1 MRGLETVKMSKIVTQ
16 ERIDG
21 FIMRCRGLGVKVT
34 PQRVAI
40 YRELLSTGE
49 HPSAEIIY
57 KKIKNYYSN
66 ISLTTI
72 YRTLETFEKLGII
85 SVANVLHDAARYDA
99 NLDHHHHLVCIV
111 CKKVEDFYDDSI
123 ANLSPPKKSIYNYKV
138 LSYTVQI
145 NGICKNCRKKRS

>member
-1 MRGLETVKMSKIVTQ
+1 VKIDKTSVQ
-16 ERIDG
+16 QRIDG
-21 FIMRCRGLGVKVT
+21 FIMRCRNLGVKVT

-57 KKIKNYYSN
+57 KKIKNYYSS

-99 NLDHHHHLVCIV
+99 NLDNHHHLVCIV
-111 CKKVEDFYDDSI
+111 CKKVEDFYDESL
-123 ANLSPPKKSIYNYKV
+123 ANLGLPKKSIYSYKL

-145 NGICKNCRKKRS
+145 NGICKNCQKRRS

>member
-1 MRGLETVKMSKIVTQ
+1 MKTHKTVDQ
-16 ERIDG
+16 ERINS
-21 FIMRCRGLGVKVT
+21 FIRQCRDLRVKVT

-57 KKIKNYYSN
+57 KKIKSYYSN

-72 YRTLETFEKLGII
+72 YRTLEAFEKLGII

-99 NLDHHHHLVCIV
+99 NLDHHHHLVCII
-111 CKKVEDFYDDSI
+111 CKKIEDFYDDSL
-123 ANLSPPKKSIYNYKV
+123 ANLGLPKKSIYNYKV

-145 NGICKNCRKKRS
+145 NGICKDCQKRES

>member
-1 MRGLETVKMSKIVTQ
+1 VKINKTVVQ

-21 FIMRCRGLGVKVT
+21 FIGHCRHLGVKVT

-49 HPSAEIIY
+49 HPSAEIIH
-57 KKIKNYYSN
+57 KKIKHYYSS

-111 CKKVEDFYDDSI
+111 CKKVEDFYDDSL
-123 ANLSPPKKSIYNYKV
+123 ASLALPKKSLDNYKV

-145 NGICKNCRKKRS
+145 NGICKNCQKRKS

>member
-1 MRGLETVKMSKIVTQ
+1 MKISKTITQ
-16 ERIDG
+16 ERIYD
-21 FIMRCRGLGVKVT
+21 FIRQCRGLGVKVT

-40 YRELLSTGE
+40 YRELLSTGD

-57 KKIKNYYSN
+57 KKIKSYYSN

-111 CKKVEDFYDDSI
+111 CKKVEDFYDDSL
-123 ANLSPPKKSIYNYKV
+123 ASLELPKKSIDNYKV

-145 NGICKNCRKKRS
+145 NGICKNCQRKRS

>member
-1 MRGLETVKMSKIVTQ
+1 MSKIVTQ

-21 FIMRCRGLGVKVT
+21 FIKRCKDLGVKVT

-49 HPSAEIIY
+49 HPSAEMIY
-57 KKIKNYYSN
+57 KKIRDYYSN

-99 NLDHHHHLVCIV
+99 NLDYHHHVVCIV
-111 CKKVEDFYDDSI
+111 CKKVEDFYDDSL
-123 ANLSPPKKSIYNYKV
+123 ANLGPLKKSKYNYKV

-145 NGICKNCRKKRS
+145 NCICKNCQKKKF

>member
-1 MRGLETVKMSKIVTQ
+1 MKINKTVAG

-21 FIMRCRGLGVKVT
+21 FIRRCRDLGVKVT

-40 YRELLSTGE
+40 YRELMSTGE

-57 KKIKNYYSN
+57 KKVKSYYSN

-85 SVANVLHDAARYDA
+85 SVANVLHDTARYDA

-111 CKKVEDFYDDSI
+111 CKKVEDFYDDSL
-123 ANLSPPKKSIYNYKV
+123 ANLGLSKKSIDNYKV

-145 NGICKNCRKKRS
+145 NGICKNCQKRKS

>member
-1 MRGLETVKMSKIVTQ
+1 MKVNKAVAE

-21 FIMRCRGLGVKVT
+21 FIKRCRDLGVKVT

-40 YRELLSTGE
+40 YRELMGTGE

-57 KKIKNYYSN
+57 KKVKSYYSN

-72 YRTLETFEKLGII
+72 YRTLETFKKLGIV
-85 SVANVLHDAARYDA
+85 SVANILHDAARYDA
-99 NLDHHHHLVCIV
+99 NLDHHHHLVCVV
-111 CKKVEDFYDDSI
+111 CKKVEDFYDDSL
-123 ANLSPPKKSIYNYKV
+123 ANLGLPKKSIDNYRV

-145 NGICKNCRKKRS
+145 NGICKNCQRRKS

>member
-1 MRGLETVKMSKIVTQ
+1 VKVNKTVVQ
-16 ERIDG
+16 ERVDG
-21 FIMRCRGLGVKVT
+21 FIRRCRDLGVKVT

-40 YRELLSTGE
+40 YRELLGTGE

-57 KKIKNYYSN
+57 KKIKGYYSN

-99 NLDHHHHLVCIV
+99 NLDHHHHLVCVV

-123 ANLSPPKKSIYNYKV
+123 ANLGIPKKFIYKYKL

-145 NGICKNCRKKRS
+145 NGICKNCQKRKS

>member
-1 MRGLETVKMSKIVTQ
+1 VKINKTVAG

-21 FIMRCRGLGVKVT
+21 FIRRCRDLGVKVT

-40 YRELLSTGE
+40 YRELMSTGE

-57 KKIKNYYSN
+57 KKVKSYYSN

-85 SVANVLHDAARYDA
+85 SVANVLHDTARYDA

-111 CKKVEDFYDDSI
+111 CKKVEDFYDDSL
-123 ANLSPPKKSIYNYKV
+123 ANLGLSKKSIDNYKV

-145 NGICKNCRKKRS
+145 NGICKNCQKRKS